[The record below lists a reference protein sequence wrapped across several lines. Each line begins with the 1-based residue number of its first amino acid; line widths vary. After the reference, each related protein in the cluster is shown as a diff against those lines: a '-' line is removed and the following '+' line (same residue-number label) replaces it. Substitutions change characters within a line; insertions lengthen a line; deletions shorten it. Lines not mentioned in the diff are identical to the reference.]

1 MRKNYLMIV
10 GFLFTAVLSVNC
22 QTNTSANDKQTVSD
36 NKLKP
41 CKFLSASDAERI
53 LGQPVQLITNS
64 WTFKDNATRFDCN
77 YRGINKD
84 KASGREINLFFA
96 LEEISEEQVK
106 QLFDGYRKSNDSNG
120 NVKDL
125 SGLGDAAFTQSDEP
139 NFHLVLVRK
148 GKHLIR
154 LKINKA
160 VEATSLEELKSFAKR
175 VVGQI

>member
-1 MRKNYLMIV
+1 MRKNFLLIV
-10 GFLFTAVLSVNC
+10 GFLFVFALNINC
-22 QTNTSANDKQTVSD
+22 QTNTSASNKQASTDDKP
-36 NKLKP
+36 KP

-64 WTFKDNATRFDCN
+64 WTTKDNTTRFDCR
-77 YRGINKD
+77 YTGLNKD
-84 KASGREINLFFA
+84 KESGREINLFFA

-106 QLFDGYRKSNDSNG
+106 QLFDQYRKSNDSLG

-125 SGLGDAAFTQSDEP
+125 IGLGDAAFSQSDEP

-160 VEATSLEELKSFAKR
+160 VEATSLEELKNFAKR
-175 VVGQI
+175 VAGQI

>member
-1 MRKNYLMIV
+1 MRKNYYMIV
-10 GFLFTAVLSVNC
+10 GLLFAFALSINC
-22 QTNTSANDKQTVSD
+22 QTNTSANNEQTSSD
-36 NKLKP
+36 NRAKP
-41 CKFLSASDAERI
+41 CKYLSFSDAERI

-64 WTFKDNATRFDCN
+64 WTFKDAATRFDCK
-77 YRGINKD
+77 YTGLSKD

-96 LEEISEEQVK
+96 LEEISEAEVK
-106 QLFDGYRKSNDSNG
+106 QLFDKYRQSNESNG

-125 SGLGDAAFTQSDEP
+125 TGTGDDAFSQSDEP

-160 VEATSLEELKSFAKR
+160 VETTSLDELKNFAKR
-175 VVGQI
+175 VAEQI